1 MEVARESGAEN
12 VSVKTSGKMI
22 GFGVSESDLI
32 HFTVSSGDRTWQSER
47 ASEQTVGTNFISC
60 SFGRLK

>member
-32 HFTVSSGDRTWQSER
+32 HFTMFHPAIVHSR
-47 ASEQTVGTNFISC
+47 ASEQANRRYQFHQ
-60 SFGRLK
+60 LQLW

>member
-32 HFTVSSGDRTWQSER
+32 HFTVSSGDRTWQSKR
-47 ASEQTVGTNFISC
+47 ASK
-60 SFGRLK
+60 L